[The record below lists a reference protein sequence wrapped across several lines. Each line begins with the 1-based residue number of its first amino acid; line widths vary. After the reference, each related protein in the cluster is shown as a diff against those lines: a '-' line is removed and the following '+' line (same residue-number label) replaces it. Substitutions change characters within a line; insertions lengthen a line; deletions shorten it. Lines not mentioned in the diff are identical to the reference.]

1 MMDID
6 YKLPLNL
13 GNPREFTISE
23 LANLVLKLTNSK
35 SKIENLPLPEDDPKQ
50 RQPDISKVK
59 KMISWQPQVPLEEG
73 LKKTIEYF
81 RESLPAGQAGI
92 KE

>member
-1 MMDID
+1 MMGVD

-13 GNPREFTISE
+13 GNPREFKISE
-23 LANLVLKLTNSK
+23 LASLVLKATGSK

-50 RQPDISKVK
+50 RQPDISKVR
-59 KMISWQPQVPLEEG
+59 KMTGWQPKVSLEQG

-81 RESLPAGQAGI
+81 
-92 KE
+92 KDKV